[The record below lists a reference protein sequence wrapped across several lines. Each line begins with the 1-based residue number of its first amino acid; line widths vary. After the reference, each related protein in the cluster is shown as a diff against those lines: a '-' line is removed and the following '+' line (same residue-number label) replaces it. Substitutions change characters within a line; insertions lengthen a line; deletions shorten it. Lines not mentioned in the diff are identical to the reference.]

1 MQFHSFSTVR
11 YTGSFYQDY
20 LDQGNSR
27 PISRRKVKRLQLLL
41 LLNLPLL
48 LDSSSTPPLPLLLL
62 ELHQHA
68 VAVLRV
74 EEHHRLPVSSWGEEE
89 GE

>member
-20 LDQGNSR
+20 LDQGNSC
-27 PISRRKVKRLQLLL
+27 PFSRRKVKRLQLLL

-48 LDSSSTPPLPLLLL
+48 LDSSSTPPPLLLS
-62 ELHQHA
+62 
-68 VAVLRV
+68 
-74 EEHHRLPVSSWGEEE
+74 PYSCSSSTSTPLQSFGWRNITGFP
-89 GE
+89 